1 MSEEAFVTALAS
13 LCIGLARSADD
24 LRDWGEA
31 NAAALQSHPETLPA
45 NRAAFAARMAEL
57 QESR

>member
-1 MSEEAFVTALAS
+1 MSEEAFVTALVS
-13 LCIGLARSADD
+13 LCIGLARTPDD
-24 LRDWGEA
+24 LKAWGAA

>member
-1 MSEEAFVTALAS
+1 MTEDEFVRALVS
-13 LCIGLARSADD
+13 LCVGLARSADD
-24 LRDWGEA
+24 LRAWGAA
-31 NAAALQSHPETLPA
+31 NAAALQAHPETLPA